1 MSVKVDGEVLIP
13 RHQWYQ
19 LLDIFTRMDEQL
31 EVMIKLQDRTNRLLE
46 SIARSL
52 GAMPTGVTGV
62 TVVEEALNNRY
73 KVFKLDLSIAR
84 DNQPLGLSDMGIIA
98 KSATVTRLDS
108 PASWRRNDPI
118 LGEVEELSV
127 GYHISNFE
135 IRELFITNA
144 AGTGYLTI
152 VLEWRE

>member
-52 GAMPTGVTGV
+52 GAMPTAPTAV

-84 DNQPLGLSDMGIIA
+84 DNQPLGLSDMGIVA
-98 KSATVTRLDS
+98 KSVTVTRLDS

-127 GYHISNFE
+127 GYHVSNFE